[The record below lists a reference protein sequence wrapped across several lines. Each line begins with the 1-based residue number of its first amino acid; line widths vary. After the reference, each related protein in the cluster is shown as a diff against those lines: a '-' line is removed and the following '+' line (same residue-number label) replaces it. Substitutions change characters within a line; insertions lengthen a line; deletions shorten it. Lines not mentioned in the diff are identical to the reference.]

1 MSAEERTIAVA
12 RHYAEVVAACRKRV
26 AELARIAPRQ
36 GPGATVTT
44 PPSPS
49 AWRSRRFPLV
59 VGLARFAPRLPE
71 AKHAAPGR
79 ICNALS
85 ALGRLLT

>member
-12 RHYAEVVAACRKRV
+12 RHYAEVLLRRVASAL

-49 AWRSRRFPLV
+49 AWRSR
-59 VGLARFAPRLPE
+59 
-71 AKHAAPGR
+71 
-79 ICNALS
+79 
-85 ALGRLLT
+85 